1 MFLEVN
7 RVFHDL
13 VRASPAIQH
22 EIDLFGAGLQQ
33 NPRTK
38 ASLTDRR
45 AALELYRRSWES
57 LDLVE
62 EGDEDLRF
70 FVDGAALV
78 VGGTF
83 GILGENLAKF
93 ITLGS
98 ISRGIPSKEWD
109 FPFKDLEAFN
119 FSFYPRANVL
129 AIVEEADFT

>member
-1 MFLEVN
+1 MFLEAN
-7 RVFHDL
+7 RAFHDL
-13 VRASPAIQH
+13 IRASPAVQH
-22 EIDLFGAGLQQ
+22 EIDLFGAGLQR

-45 AALELYRRSWES
+45 AALELYRKSWES
-57 LDLVE
+57 LGPVE
-62 EGDEDLRF
+62 EGDENPRF
-70 FVDGAALV
+70 FVDGTALV

-83 GILGENLAKF
+83 GILGENLVKF

-109 FPFKDLEAFN
+109 FPFEDLEAFD

>member
-1 MFLEVN
+1 MFLEAN
-7 RVFHDL
+7 RAFHDL

-38 ASLTDRR
+38 TSLTDRR

-57 LDLVE
+57 LDPVE
-62 EGDEDLRF
+62 EGDEDLRYL
-70 FVDGAALV
+70 VEGAALV

-83 GILGENLAKF
+83 GILGKNLAKF

-98 ISRGIPSKEWD
+98 ISRGIPSKEWEV
-109 FPFKDLEAFN
+109 PFKDLEAFHL
-119 FSFYPRANVL
+119 SFYPRANVL
-129 AIVEEADFT
+129 AVVEVVEFT